1 MTILPNSTCGTITGT
16 AWRKVRTYTT
26 WASSEQTVTDIYK
39 GPYSQL
45 STAYSYLFNT
55 VQARSITPS
64 VSDGSAV
71 ASITLIRGPST
82 WTYGSS
88 PLDGEVKEPTFEV
101 YPVTQTLDI
110 RTMFLVSGAS
120 AEEIQKIDNA
130 IRDGTIAD
138 LDVSGFFTATQKYRI
153 WRMHGVEQFERT
165 SFNLRVQRYFA
176 NITRTPLAFA
186 TDYDN
191 VQKVFT
197 WSAIR
202 TLGQGL
208 PSFVKEPKTTGRW
221 NGDQELHTSNFSSAS
236 LSWKLSNLGVQYQGK
251 WISLVWDFQGAHAW
265 GADFYDGGTWVPTL

>member
-1 MTILPNSTCGTITGT
+1 VTILPNSTCGEISGT
-16 AWRKVRTYTT
+16 AWKKVRSYTT
-26 WASSEQTVTDIYK
+26 WASSEQTITDVYK

-45 STAYSYLFNT
+45 STAYTYLYTN
-55 VQARSITPS
+55 VRARSITPS

-71 ASITLIRGPST
+71 ASITVIRGPTT
-82 WTYGSS
+82 WTFGTS

-120 AEEIQKIDNA
+120 PNEIQKVDNA

-138 LDVSGFFTATQKYRI
+138 LDVSDFFEATQKYRI

-165 SFNLRVQRYFA
+165 SFNLRVQRYFS
-176 NITRTPLAFA
+176 NITRMPAAFA

-197 WSAIR
+197 WSDIK
-202 TLGQGL
+202 TLGEAL
-208 PSFVKEPKTTGRW
+208 PAYVKEPKSTGRW
-221 NGDQELHTSNFSSAS
+221 NGDQEIYTSDFSSAS
-236 LSWKLSNLGVQYQGK
+236 LSWKLSNLGVQYQGSL
-251 WISLVWDFQGAHAW
+251 ISLVWDFQGAHSW
-265 GADFYDGGTWVPTL
+265 GSDFYSGGTWVPTL